1 MQHGKL
7 GDEMDAMVMVRAVP
21 VDRKTYSFECDGNLF
36 GGLGRPFVGI
46 AAWHWPE
53 KTLAR
58 SLPIF
63 FIFYRQG
70 ASLLRV

>member
-36 GGLGRPFVGI
+36 GGLELLLGI
-46 AAWHWPE
+46 GHR
-53 KTLAR
+53 LAR

-63 FIFYRQG
+63 Y
-70 ASLLRV
+70 